1 MSTCNRLDL
10 ESHGSWPTMPQKLP
24 WHWNKPSTLTFYQL
38 WRKLWERYSP
48 QTRIIETY
56 HKQKHEIHLSLCIL
70 TMSWQESSDFMSC
83 NANFLGTGTNL
94 LHSHSLNFEG
104 SYEKDTLLRRGGS
117 KLITN
122 ESTKSISHF
131 AFWHRLD
138 RNQVILC
145 PAMQTSLALEQTFYT
160 HILSTSKEVMRK
172 ILSSDEE
179 DQNLSQTKARNP
191 SHFAFWHRL
200 DRNQVILCPAMQ
212 PVVAEEI
219 DRCSLAFP
227 SWEAERKVLINS
239 QVVAQFSELP
249 PPQGTIGSL
258 PCHPAAQNCK
268 PSLNKRLVA
277 WSLP

>member
-122 ESTKSISHF
+122 ESTKSISLCILTPSWQESSDFMSCNATSCGGRDWSVLPSISELRGRTKSTHKF
-131 AFWHRLD
+131 TSCCTIQWTPPSTRND
-138 RNQVILC
+138 RFVTL
-145 PAMQTSLALEQTFYT
+145 PPGRTELQTFVKQAA
-160 HILSTSKEVMRK
+160 SR
-172 ILSSDEE
+172 
-179 DQNLSQTKARNP
+179 
-191 SHFAFWHRL
+191 
-200 DRNQVILCPAMQ
+200 
-212 PVVAEEI
+212 VVSA
-219 DRCSLAFP
+219 
-227 SWEAERKVLINS
+227 LIFEQKN
-239 QVVAQFSELP
+239 
-249 PPQGTIGSL
+249 
-258 PCHPAAQNCK
+258 
-268 PSLNKRLVA
+268 
-277 WSLP
+277 